1 LRELRNVQRVQG
13 LRSGAGPGPLRRLLD
28 LPALLQGEED
38 SLPEVLCGSGSLLG
52 SLRGSG
58 SLCGSGPL
66 CGSDLRLREVL
77 QREVLQG
84 EVLQREVLPLPPGDG
99 LRHHRLLHQA
109 LLHEELR
116 LPDLLRPG
124 LWWLHCLRRL
134 RLLR

>member
-1 LRELRNVQRVQG
+1 VQG
-13 LRSGAGPGPLRRLLD
+13 LRSGAGPGSLRRLLD

-38 SLPEVLCGSGSLLG
+38 SLLLEVLCGSGLLCSSG
-52 SLRGSG
+52 LLREGMPG

-66 CGSDLRLREVL
+66 RGSDLRLREVL

-84 EVLQREVLPLPPGDG
+84 EVLQGEVLPLPSRDG
-99 LRHHRLLHQA
+99 LREHRLLCQA
-109 LLHEELR
+109 LLHEDLR

-124 LWWLHCLRRL
+124 LRWLQCLRRL